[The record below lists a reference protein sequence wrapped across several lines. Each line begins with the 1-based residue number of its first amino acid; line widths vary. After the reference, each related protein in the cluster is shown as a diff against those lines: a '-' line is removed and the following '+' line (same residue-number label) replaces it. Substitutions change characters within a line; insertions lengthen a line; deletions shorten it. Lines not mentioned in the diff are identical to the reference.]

1 MFKQNSIALT
11 FVLAAVLAVGVS
23 GIATTVYADNN
34 DKNIKLHFDITV
46 KSQPGAKGAK
56 GDKGDPGSPGPAG
69 PPGADSTVPGP
80 QGPPGNNGSDS
91 TVPGPVGPAGPA
103 GNVSINICQVGT
115 SNCVSENVS
124 GNDTLTIFVNATGNV
139 VNENGTVPVP
149 EPVVCQPG
157 FHEENG
163 ACVEDQTAP
172 PTNETGNTTIPVTNG
187 TVIVENNTNA
197 TG

>member
-1 MFKQNSIALT
+1 MNSSKQLALT
-11 FVLAAVLAVGVS
+11 LVLAAVLAVGFS
-23 GIATTVYADNN
+23 GIATKAYADNN

-56 GDKGDPGSPGPAG
+56 GDKGDPGNPGAPGEKGDKGDTGSPGAV
-69 PPGADSTVPGP
+69 GAKGE
-80 QGPPGNNGSDS
+80 
-91 TVPGPVGPAGPA
+91 A
-103 GNVSINICQVGT
+103 GNVTINICQVGT

-139 VNENGTVPVP
+139 VNDNGTVPNP

-187 TVIVENNTNA
+187 TVVVENNTNA